1 MAEEARQRRGFW
13 RSCSLIPL
21 GALERELHHIF
32 CPIQWQEGFPV
43 GPPHQV
49 VIGYGP
55 PPGWKEVIST
65 PFLHKA
71 AHIPQDNPLE
81 KGVGMSIQNLGWGEG
96 GTSGIY
102 RRPPCFG
109 EMVAIFSHCC
119 GFQSYAL
126 CWPGEGIDPKEGSGP
141 FPVGGGNN
149 WGDILPYSGL

>member
-1 MAEEARQRRGFW
+1 MKEDSAEKPVRKGEKQDMAEEARQRRGFW

-43 GPPHQV
+43 RPPHQV

-119 GFQSYAL
+119 GFSL
-126 CWPGEGIDPKEGSGP
+126 MHCVGLVKE
-141 FPVGGGNN
+141 
-149 WGDILPYSGL
+149 